1 MFQHM
6 NLVTDKN
13 SMSDDAANAIS
24 LSSPFSDDPTPPTV
38 TPLHLSTVETETYVV
53 LVIQGEMDIV
63 STPRV
68 GAGLVDAFALAGR
81 RRLVL
86 DLRQTDYL
94 DSVGLTALVRFCVHE
109 KSRHSGHIPGV
120 VLTQSSQ
127 VERILT
133 VSRFDQLFHV
143 GYSVEEA
150 LRSVIR

>member
-1 MFQHM
+1 
-6 NLVTDKN
+6 
-13 SMSDDAANAIS
+13 
-24 LSSPFSDDPTPPTV
+24 
-38 TPLHLSTVETETYVV
+38 
-53 LVIQGEMDIV
+53 MDIV

-68 GAGLVDAFALAGR
+68 GAGLVEVFALAGQR
-81 RRLVL
+81 RVLL

-109 KSRHSGHIPGV
+109 KSRHGSHLPGI
-120 VLTQSSQ
+120 VLLQGSQ

-133 VSRFDQLFHV
+133 VSRFDQLFQI